1 MSDPVNENE
10 PVESELDSQNPVDE
24 SSEEVTPPAENV
36 DDENDPNEEAAIET
50 QSPQF
55 AELPLTKSKSGS
67 SMERFYDVSVNVSA
81 EIGRVSMTLGEL
93 LRIGEGA
100 VVKLDRQVSAPV
112 ELVAQGVR
120 VASGDVV
127 VVDDCFAVRIREI
140 EKARN

>member
-1 MSDPVNENE
+1 MTDSTEEQKPIAPTENE
-10 PVESELDSQNPVDE
+10 EV
-24 SSEEVTPPAENV
+24 SSESPENG
-36 DDENDPNEEAAIET
+36 DQAASDNDANEQANTDSDLVA

-55 AELPLTKSKSGS
+55 ADLPTTKSENGS
-67 SMERFYDVSVNVSA
+67 TMERFYDVSVNVSA
-81 EIGRVSMTLGEL
+81 EIGRASMTLGEL

-140 EKARN
+140 EKARS